1 MFNEITTENIPE
13 LLKNMNLQILE
24 AKKNNS
30 RDTVIYKK

>member
-24 AKKNNS
+24 AKK
-30 RDTVIYKK
+30 TIQEIL

>member
-24 AKKNNS
+24 AKKNS
-30 RDTVIYKK
+30 RYTVIYKK